1 MENIQQAKNKSK
13 SGDKEK
19 KSQNPALKGYV
30 EKFFDSLKGL
40 SPAHKIDLIF
50 KNFTGKYPEGSLN
63 LQKKLDRVLY
73 EQEFGK
79 KIRETNAFLNNQ
91 KKQFK
96 WPWKV
101 KKELKGSLKKPEK
114 ILVFLLTITNEFIG
128 PKLYPIYSGNMLIVK
143 NSPYE
148 LDPRAVLRF
157 GKYKCI
163 IIKEVDRRPVS
174 NLDLDEIR
182 RRGDSTSSDEFL
194 IKAAMRAITTTPPK
208 KEMNK
213 TVMIMIGIA
222 VVAGLIFFFSS

>member
-1 MENIQQAKNKSK
+1 MENIQQPENKAKLEYDSIKN
-13 SGDKEK
+13 
-19 KSQNPALKGYV
+19 QNQALKGYV
-30 EKFFDSLKGL
+30 EKFFDSLEGL
-40 SPAHKIDLIF
+40 SPAHKIDLIY
-50 KNFTGKYPEGSLN
+50 KNLTGKYPGNTMN
-63 LQKKLDRVLY
+63 LQRKLNRVLY

-79 KIRETNAFLNNQ
+79 KIRETNVFLNNQ

-96 WPWKV
+96 WPWKSRSEM
-101 KKELKGSLKKPEK
+101 KSSAKKPEE
-114 ILVFLLTITNEFIG
+114 ILVFFLTITSELVG

-163 IIKEVDRRPVS
+163 ILREIDRRPVS
-174 NLDLDEIR
+174 NLDLDEVK

-213 TVMIMIGIA
+213 TLLIIIGIA
-222 VVAGLIFFFSS
+222 VVAGLIFFFSK

>member
-1 MENIQQAKNKSK
+1 MEKIQQL
-13 SGDKEK
+13 EK
-19 KSQNPALKGYV
+19 TSNQNYTAVKSQNPALKGYV
-30 EKFFDSLKGL
+30 EKFFDSLEGL
-40 SPAHKIDLIF
+40 SPAHKIDLVY
-50 KNFTGKYPEGSLN
+50 KNLTGKYPVKSMN
-63 LQKKLDRVLY
+63 LQRKLNRVLY

-96 WPWKV
+96 WPWK
-101 KKELKGSLKKPEK
+101 KRSQMKASTKKPEE
-114 ILVFLLTITNEFIG
+114 ILVFFLSITNELVG

-163 IIKEVDRRPVS
+163 LIREIDRRPVS
-174 NLDLDEIR
+174 NLDLDEVK

-208 KEMNK
+208 KEINK
-213 TVMIMIGIA
+213 AVLWLIGIV
-222 VVAGLIFFFSS
+222 VVAGLIFFFSK

>member
-1 MENIQQAKNKSK
+1 MEKTQQTKNKSDP
-13 SGDKEK
+13 GYTEK

-50 KNFTGKYPEGSLN
+50 KNFTGKYPEKNVN

-101 KKELKGSLKKPEK
+101 KKELKSSLKKPEQ

-194 IKAAMRAITTTPPK
+194 IKAAMRAITTTPAK

-213 TVMIMIGIA
+213 AVMVMIGIA
-222 VVAGLIFFFSS
+222 VIAGLIFFFSS

>member
-1 MENIQQAKNKSK
+1 MEKIKQPGKNSK
-13 SGDKEK
+13 KE
-19 KSQNPALKGYV
+19 SEVIVNQNPALKGYV
-30 EKFFDSLKGL
+30 DKFFDSLKGL
-40 SPAHKIDLIF
+40 TPAHKIDLIF
-50 KNFTGKYPEGSLN
+50 KNLTGKYPESAMN

-79 KIRETNAFLNNQ
+79 KIRETNAFLSNQ

-101 KKELKGSLKKPEK
+101 KGEMKKSIKKPEE
-114 ILVFLLTITNEFIG
+114 ILVFFLTITNELVG
-128 PKLYPIYSGNMLIVK
+128 PKLYPIYSGNMIIVK

-163 IIKEVDRRPVS
+163 VVKEIDRRPVS

-208 KEMNK
+208 KEINK
-213 TVMIMIGIA
+213 AVLWIIGI
-222 VVAGLIFFFSS
+222 VVIGGLIFFFSQ

>member
-1 MENIQQAKNKSK
+1 MEKTQQPENTSK
-13 SGDKEK
+13 SDYEVS

-30 EKFFDSLKGL
+30 DKFFDSLVGL
-40 SPAHKIDLIF
+40 SPAHKIDLIY
-50 KNFTGKYPEGSLN
+50 KNLTGKYPEPTLN

-79 KIRETNAFLNNQ
+79 KIRETNIFLSNQ

-96 WPWKV
+96 FNWKTRSEM
-101 KKELKGSLKKPEK
+101 KSSAKKPEE
-114 ILVFLLTITNEFIG
+114 ILVFFLSITNELVG

-163 IIKEVDRRPVS
+163 LIREIDRRPVS
-174 NLDLDEIR
+174 NLDLDEVR

-208 KEMNK
+208 KEINK
-213 TVMIMIGIA
+213 TLLFIIGA
-222 VVAGLIFFFSS
+222 VVIGGLIFFFMK

>member
-1 MENIQQAKNKSK
+1 MKNIQEKNNKPK
-13 SGDKEK
+13 SGYDEK
-19 KSQNPALKGYV
+19 KTQNPVLKGYV

-50 KNFTGKYPEGSLN
+50 KNFTGKYPENSLN

-96 WPWKV
+96 WPWKK
-101 KKELKGSLKKPEK
+101 KKEMKSSLKKPEQ
-114 ILVFLLTITNEFIG
+114 ILVFFLTITNELIG

-148 LDPRAVLRF
+148 LDPRAVLKF

-163 IIKEVDRRPVS
+163 VIKEIDRRPVS

-194 IKAAMRAITTTPPK
+194 IKAAMRAITTTPAK

-213 TVMIMIGIA
+213 AVMVMIGIA
-222 VVAGLIFFFSS
+222 VIAGLIFFFSS

>member
-1 MENIQQAKNKSK
+1 MENIQQ
-13 SGDKEK
+13 EK
-19 KSQNPALKGYV
+19 KSNKDTKDAVSQNPALKGYV
-30 EKFFDSLKGL
+30 DKFFDSLKGL

-50 KNFTGKYPEGSLN
+50 KNLTGKYPESAMN

-79 KIRETNAFLNNQ
+79 KIRETNAFLGNQ

-101 KKELKGSLKKPEK
+101 KSEMKKSIKKPEE
-114 ILVFLLTITNEFIG
+114 ILVFFLTITNELVG
-128 PKLYPIYSGNMLIVK
+128 PKLYPIYSGNMIIVK

-163 IIKEVDRRPVS
+163 IIKEIDRRPVS

-182 RRGDSTSSDEFL
+182 RRGDSTASDEFL

-208 KEMNK
+208 KEINK
-213 TVMIMIGIA
+213 AVLWIIGI
-222 VVAGLIFFFSS
+222 VVIGGLIFFFSR